1 MCTIFFPAVAPFGAP
16 TLVENT
22 EYSDRLNILVGQFF
36 YNYGQSCSV
45 YLKLQIY
52 FLVKHLHTYQ
62 RWHTHSSSYIAN
74 HSHYC
79 KSTG

>member
-36 YNYGQSCSV
+36 YNYGQLGYVNALSLISRGREGERER
-45 YLKLQIY
+45 LA
-52 FLVKHLHTYQ
+52 H
-62 RWHTHSSSYIAN
+62 
-74 HSHYC
+74 
-79 KSTG
+79 